1 MLNLNGVEQLDGADE
16 APEPLPEGLRRLDAL
31 VSHGGGLIGR
41 VARISQ
47 ESSGLTVYNSTMGE
61 LEHVQPNIRSTSSRA
76 SGVELG
82 GGGGGTDPQ
91 LARAIS
97 IAEALERYSSCVLP
111 KDLVWAT
118 AADLGDRAA
127 DLGLFPQASKD
138 ELAHPACPVTA
149 PERDEPIRWTTAW
162 SLTEDRP
169 VMVPAVAVWLHI
181 PALTPTE
188 RFTLPISTGCAT
200 HTDLNRALL
209 NGICEVIER
218 DAIALTW
225 LQKLPLPRIEFDTM
239 SDELARS
246 LREVERKGIRTTFF
260 DATSE
265 LGIPTLYSLDED
277 PRNRR
282 VRHVV
287 MCATDFDPDRAA
299 IKMLRET
306 ASSRIALG
314 TAEPAPASVDDFHS
328 VFHGATYMGAAERT
342 DAYDFLRAPDNGV
355 RAFSA
360 LPRPSTGD
368 AREDLRLVLE
378 RLKKHGMDVYAVE
391 MTTTEAREVGFRV
404 IRVIIPQLM
413 PLSFSYRAR
422 YLAHPR
428 LYDGPR
434 AMGYPA
440 HPEADINPWPQP
452 FA

>member
-1 MLNLNGVEQLDGADE
+1 MPDTSRAGPSGSAGRDLEE
-16 APEPLPEGLRRLDAL
+16 LPEELRRLDVL
-31 VSHGGGLIGR
+31 VSRGGGLIGQ

-47 ESSGLTVYNSTMGE
+47 ESSGLTVYNATMGE
-61 LEHVQPNIRSTSSRA
+61 LEHVQPNIRSTGGRA

-82 GGGGGTDPQ
+82 GGGGGIDPP
-91 LARAIS
+91 LARAVS
-97 IAEALERYSSCVLP
+97 IAEALERYSSCVVP
-111 KDLVWAT
+111 KDLVWAS
-118 AADLGDRAA
+118 ADDLGDRAA
-127 DLGLFPQASKD
+127 DLASFARASET
-138 ELAHPACPVTA
+138 ELAHPACPVTM
-149 PERDEPIRWTTAW
+149 PDREEPIRWTTAW
-162 SLTEDRP
+162 SLTEGRP

-181 PALTPTE
+181 PALTASE
-188 RFTLPISTGCAT
+188 RFTLPVSTGCAT

-218 DAIALTW
+218 DAITLTW
-225 LQKLPLPRIEFDTM
+225 LQRLPLPRIEFDTM

-246 LREVERKGIRTTFF
+246 IREVERKGIRTTFF

-265 LGIPTLYSLDED
+265 LGIPTLYSVDED
-277 PRNRR
+277 PQSRR
-282 VRHVV
+282 LRHVA

-314 TAEPAPASVDDFHS
+314 TAEPAPSNVNDFHS

-342 DAYDFLRAPDNGV
+342 AAYDFLREPDNGV
-355 RAFSA
+355 RRFSA
-360 LPRPSTGD
+360 LPRPSTGE
-368 AREDLRLVLE
+368 AGEDLRLVLK
-378 RLKKHGMDVYAVE
+378 RLKEHGMDVYAVE

-404 IRVIIPQLM
+404 VRVIIPQLM

-434 AMGYPA
+434 AMGYPVHA
-440 HPEADINPWPQP
+440 EADLNPWPQP